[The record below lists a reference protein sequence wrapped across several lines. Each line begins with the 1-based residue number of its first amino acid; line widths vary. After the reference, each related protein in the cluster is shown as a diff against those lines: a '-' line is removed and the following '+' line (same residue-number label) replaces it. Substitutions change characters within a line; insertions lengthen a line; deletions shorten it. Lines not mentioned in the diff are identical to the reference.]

1 MSGPLS
7 DQTAR
12 QAITD
17 KLDETLFVEASAG
30 SGKTTQLVARLVNL
44 LATEG
49 AAIEEVA
56 AITFTEAAAAELR
69 DRLGEELERRAADDP
84 DCPAARAAAGLE
96 SAAVTTLHGFAR
108 RILAEHPL
116 EAGLP
121 PVFEVLDGF
130 QSLVDF
136 DERWAELVDRLLAD
150 PDDARALQVAAACRV
165 GTNVLREIAQK
176 FEDNWDLLP
185 AGPAP
190 PIPPPQV
197 DVSAVL
203 RPLQEAFALADR
215 CTDPGDRL
223 LDHLAALGPWAER
236 LASCT
241 GELEALGVMARL
253 GKTKLSSGSGRK
265 ENWGGLKESVTD
277 RLRAAQSALEANVAG
292 AGQAALERL
301 GSVIGALTRQSAGQR
316 RAAGRLLFHD
326 LLVLARDLVRDDPA
340 VQREL
345 HDRYRFLLIDEF
357 QDTDPIQAELAV
369 RIASPVSGPDWRS
382 LPVGPGRLFFVG
394 DPKQSIYRFR
404 RADTALFE
412 ELKALLV
419 ERATE
424 LTTNF
429 RSVPGILRWVD
440 DVVGAMIGPT
450 YPGSSEHRAACGEGP
465 PVVVLGADLDPAP
478 NAEAAMEAE
487 AEDVAGAVRA
497 ACDAR
502 WPVGPD
508 GRPAELRDITVLVP
522 TRRLVPY
529 LEEVFERARIEYRL
543 ESSSLV
549 YNAPEVRSLLAILRA
564 VDDPTDELSLV
575 AALRSPAFGCGDD
588 DLVRHK
594 LGGGRW
600 DYRRPGGPDAGPVAA
615 AMAALRSLHDDRWWL
630 DVSELVGRIIEERQL
645 LPIALDGPQWRDGW
659 RRLRFVLDQARRF
672 TESSMGDL
680 RRFLTWVGL
689 QAQDGARVT
698 EVVLPESDVD
708 AVSVMTV
715 HAAKGLEFP
724 IVIVAG
730 LGSGKRSG
738 GVDVVFGP
746 DGPELS
752 ARQDLRTAGYERLV
766 AGERAR
772 ARLGAVAEADGEEA
786 TPDDA
791 ERIRLLYVATTRARD
806 HLVVSVHRG
815 ERATGSLAARL
826 RGLCLEHP
834 DRWRQLTPSP
844 ATPRDVRAAG
854 GTALDAGDAAARRHW
869 LDGWTQRVGPGAV
882 PRTVSATGV
891 SHLAPEERAV
901 EGDAVEAEE
910 HVSERQPWR
919 RGRAGTAVG
928 RAVHATLQIVDLA
941 TGQGLR
947 QLAEAQAAAENV
959 PSRADEVEQLA
970 RAALDSDV
978 VRSAVERGR
987 YWREL
992 YVGTPVEGRTLE
1004 GVIDLL
1010 VDGDDGLE
1018 VVDYKTD
1025 RVESDEE
1032 VDRAVGRHRLQGAA
1046 YALAV
1051 AGATGR
1057 PVTRCTFLFL
1067 GPRGAVARPV
1077 DDLGAAT
1084 EAVRSL
1090 LAGS

>member
-1 MSGPLS
+1 MTGALD
-7 DQTAR
+7 DQAAR
-12 QAITD
+12 DAITET
-17 KLDETLFVEASAG
+17 LDETLFVEASAG

-49 AAIEEVA
+49 AAIDEVA

-69 DRLGEELERRAADDP
+69 DRLGEELERRAADDA

-150 PDDARALQVAAACRV
+150 PDDARAFQVAVACRV
-165 GTNVLREIAQK
+165 GMDALRQIAQK

-185 AGPAP
+185 EAP
-190 PIPPPQV
+190 GPPPPPPEV
-197 DVSAVL
+197 DTAAVL
-203 RPLQEAFALADR
+203 TPLREALALSDR
-215 CTDPGDRL
+215 CTDSGDRL
-223 LDHLAALGPWAER
+223 LGHLAGLVPWADR
-236 LASCT
+236 LAGCT
-241 GELEALGVMARL
+241 DEVEALGVMARF
-253 GKTKLSSGSGRK
+253 KAKLSSASGRK
-265 ENWGGLKESVTD
+265 ENWGGHKESVTD
-277 RLRAAQSALEANVAG
+277 HLRAAQAALEANMAG
-292 AGQAALERL
+292 AGCAALVRL
-301 GSVIGALTRQSAGQR
+301 GAAIAALTR
-316 RAAGRLLFHD
+316 RAAGERRAEGRLRFHD
-326 LLVLARDLVRDDPA
+326 LLVLARDLVRDDPTVHRA
-340 VQREL
+340 L
-345 HDRYRFLLIDEF
+345 HERYRFLLIDEF

-369 RIASPVSGPDWRS
+369 RIASPETGPDWRS

-412 ELKALLV
+412 ELKSLLV
-419 ERATE
+419 DEATE

-429 RSVPGILRWVD
+429 RSVPGILHWVD
-440 DVVGAMIGPT
+440 DVVGAMIGPS
-450 YPGSSEHRAACGEGP
+450 YPGSGEHRPACGEEP
-465 PVVVLGADLDPAP
+465 PVVVLGAGREPAP
-478 NAEAAMEAE
+478 DAETALLAEAD
-487 AEDVAGAVRA
+487 DVAAAVLA
-497 ACDAR
+497 ARDGG
-502 WPVGPD
+502 WPVGPEC
-508 GRPAELRDITVLVP
+508 RPATLRDITVLVP

-529 LEEVFERARIEYRL
+529 LEEVFDRTGIDYRL

-549 YNAPEVRSLLAILRA
+549 YNAPEVRSLLAVLHA
-564 VDDPTDELSLV
+564 VDDPTDQVSLI

-600 DYRRPGGPDAGPVAA
+600 DYRRPGGPAEGPVATG
-615 AMAALRSLHDDRWWL
+615 MAALRALHDDRWWL
-630 DVSELVGRIIEERQL
+630 EVSELVGRVVDERRL
-645 LPIALDGPQWRDGW
+645 LPIALDGPQWRDAW

-680 RRFLTWVGL
+680 RRFLVWVDL
-689 QAQDGARVT
+689 QAQENARVT

-724 IVIVAG
+724 VVVVAG
-730 LGSGKRSG
+730 LGTKRPNA
-738 GVDVVFGP
+738 GVDVLFGP

-752 ARQDLRTAGYERLV
+752 VRRDLRSPGYEQLL
-766 AGERAR
+766 AEEGAR
-772 ARLGAVAEADGEEA
+772 ARLGAVAVADEEEA

-791 ERIRLLYVATTRARD
+791 ERIRLLYVATTRACD

-826 RGLCLEHP
+826 GAVCLDHP
-834 DRWRQLTPSP
+834 HRWRELDRP
-844 ATPRDVRAAG
+844 AARRAGRRG
-854 GTALDAGDAAARRHW
+854 GEGGPAPEVGDAASRGNW
-869 LDGWTQRVGPGAV
+869 LAGWTQRVGPGAA

-891 SHLAPEERAV
+891 AHLVPPAQAVAGEVGDEKEEEPDRPA
-901 EGDAVEAEE
+901 
-910 HVSERQPWR
+910 WR

-928 RAVHATLQIVDLA
+928 RAVHGVLQVVDLA
-941 TGQGLR
+941 TGDGLGD
-947 QLAEAQAAAENV
+947 LAAAQAAAEQV
-959 PSRADEVEQLA
+959 PGRAAEVERLA
-970 RAALDSDV
+970 RGALGSDV
-978 VRSAVERGR
+978 VRRAVASGR

-992 YVGTPVEGRTLE
+992 YVGTPVGGRVLE
-1004 GVIDLL
+1004 GVVDLL
-1010 VDGDDGLE
+1010 FEGAGGLE

-1025 RVESDEE
+1025 RVDSDEE
-1032 VDRAVGRHRLQGAA
+1032 IDRALARHRLQGAA

-1051 AGATGR
+1051 EAATGR

-1067 GPRGAVARPV
+1067 RADGAVARPV
-1077 DDLGAAT
+1077 GDLDDAKDEVRALVT
-1084 EAVRSL
+1084 E
-1090 LAGS
+1090 G